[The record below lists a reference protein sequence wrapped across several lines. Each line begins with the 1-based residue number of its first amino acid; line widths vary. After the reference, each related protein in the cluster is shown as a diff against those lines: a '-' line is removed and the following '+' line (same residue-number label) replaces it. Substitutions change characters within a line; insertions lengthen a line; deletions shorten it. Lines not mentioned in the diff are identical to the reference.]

1 MNNEKIMNMRKEN
14 QIKLKEIES
23 QHYLIAEY
31 LKKHLQEKGGFNIE
45 MKTENELMDK
55 DVLGKD
61 LLISL
66 GGDNTF
72 LKS

>member
-1 MNNEKIMNMRKEN
+1 
-14 QIKLKEIES
+14 
-23 QHYLIAEY
+23 
-31 LKKHLQEKGGFNIE
+31 

-55 DVLGKD
+55 DVQGKD